1 MPEVLILDGART
13 PFTLWPKAEKPD
25 GSKGGLLSALD
36 HFDLGAAA
44 LKGALDRSALKPEGL
59 SRIVFGNCYHV
70 TPHACYGARYVA
82 NRVGAPPSV
91 TGVAVTLACGSG
103 LQAVATAAGEIK
115 LGAERVGVVGADSS
129 SSVPRNVFVP
139 SFKDASCG
147 INIAETSQTLS
158 KSFGFTRADQD
169 RWALI
174 SHERAGRAR
183 AAGRFAE
190 EIVETAGVKEDDAIV
205 PNPTAEYFARSKI
218 LYEGNDA
225 TSANTHAIVD
235 GGSAIVMTSE
245 NGAAGLK
252 PLGRLLGTAVAGV
265 APERMAYGSVAAVKM
280 LLDRL
285 KMKTTDFDLFEIN
298 ETFASQI
305 ILGVKELGLAEDRVN
320 VQGGAL
326 ALGHPFGGTGPRL
339 ILTLLRQLRRGGG
352 KRGVAAICVGG
363 GLGIAAAVE
372 LV

>member
-1 MPEVLILDGART
+1 MPDILLLDGART
-13 PFTLWPKAEKPD
+13 PFTLWPKGERP
-25 GSKGGLLSALD
+25 GGLRGGQLAALD

-44 LKGALDRSALKPEGL
+44 LKGALDRSKLASEKL

-70 TPHACYGARYVA
+70 TPHACYGARYLA

-103 LQAVATAAGEIK
+103 LQAIATAAGEIA
-115 LGAERVGVVGADSS
+115 LGASLVAAVGADSS
-129 SSVPRNVFVP
+129 SNVPRNVFVP

-158 KSFGFTRADQD
+158 KEFGFTRADQD
-169 RWALI
+169 RWALL
-174 SHERAGRAR
+174 SHQRAR
-183 AAGRFAE
+183 KAQLAGRFAE
-190 EIVETAGVKEDDAIV
+190 EIVETAGVKEDDAV
-205 PNPTAEYFARSKI
+205 LPEPTAEHFENSKL
-218 LYEGNDA
+218 LYETGDA
-225 TSANTHAIVD
+225 TNGNTHAIVD
-235 GGSAIVMTSE
+235 GGSALILASE
-245 NGAAGLK
+245 KGAAGLK

-265 APERMAYGSVAAVKM
+265 APERMAYGSVAAIRM
-280 LLDRL
+280 LLDAL

-305 ILGVKELGLAEDRVN
+305 IIGVKELSLPEDRVN
-320 VQGGAL
+320 PQGGAL

-339 ILTLLRQLRRGGG
+339 VLTLLRQLKRAGL
-352 KRGVAAICVGG
+352 KRGIASICVGG